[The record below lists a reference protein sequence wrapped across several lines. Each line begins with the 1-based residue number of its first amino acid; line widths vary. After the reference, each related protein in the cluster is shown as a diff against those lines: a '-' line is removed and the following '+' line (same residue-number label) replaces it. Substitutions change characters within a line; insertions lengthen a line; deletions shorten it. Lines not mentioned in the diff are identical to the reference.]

1 MPLNQDVGKGRKHAY
16 MEVSSRAAQEAKAE
30 ERKLCRTN
38 ICHTSCTFAACV
50 FPTQAAYD
58 RHGDV
63 HGRTNTA
70 GAGCAGA
77 VRRKCR
83 YCRSIYLPVH
93 PCTFAACVFPTQA
106 AYSTSMYI
114 KKRAPKRP

>member
-38 ICHTSCTFAACV
+38 ICHT
-50 FPTQAAYD
+50 Y
-58 RHGDV
+58 
-63 HGRTNTA
+63 
-70 GAGCAGA
+70 
-77 VRRKCR
+77 
-83 YCRSIYLPVH
+83 
-93 PCTFAACVFPTQA
+93 CTFAACVFPTQA

-114 KKRAPKRP
+114 KKTGAEAPVVT